1 MVGQKSK
8 VLCKILNELFGQ
20 PNAIY
25 LPVCFPYPGNPK
37 HTIGVF
43 LEYIVAEKKL
53 KKKKVKEDFPGG
65 PVIKHLPCNAGDVG
79 LIPGWG
85 TRIPHAVE
93 QLSPC
98 APTTED

>member
-8 VLCKILNELFGQ
+8 VLWKIPNELFGQ

-43 LEYIVAEKKL
+43 LEYIVAEKKIE
-53 KKKKVKEDFPGG
+53 KKKSERG
-65 PVIKHLPCNAGDVG
+65 LPWWSSDKASALQCRRRGFDPWLGN
-79 LIPGWG
+79 
-85 TRIPHAVE
+85 
-93 QLSPC
+93 
-98 APTTED
+98 